1 MIERSRGCHG
11 APVRTPDY
19 VIVGHV
25 TRDLVAG
32 GFVPGGTVTYA
43 GLTARALGRKVGI
56 VTSAGPDL
64 ALATVLPGVCLEVIP
79 APTTSTFENIYHEGH
94 RQQWIRAVANPL
106 GIAEIP
112 EPWRNAPILHLAPL
126 TGEFGPELVLALAG
140 SNFVGV
146 TPQGWLRRW
155 DASGRV
161 RRAPWDQPE
170 EVLATVGAVVL
181 SEEDVEYDWDT
192 LRRWA
197 KQTRLLVVTVGKEGC
212 VVFESGQSWRVP
224 AFPAVERD
232 ATGAGDVFAAAFFI
246 GIQAGK
252 DPVEAARYANCV
264 ASFAVEATGTDGVP
278 TPDQVSQRLAAHS
291 LAISAE

>member
-1 MIERSRGCHG
+1 MTALRRGDGPLACL
-11 APVRTPDY
+11 PDY

-25 TRDLVAG
+25 TRDIVAD

-43 GLTARALGRKVGI
+43 GLTARALGRKVGV

-64 ALATVLPGVCLEVIP
+64 TLGEVLPGVGLQVVP
-79 APTTSTFENIYHEGH
+79 ALSTSTFENVYHEGH
-94 RQQWIRAVANPL
+94 RQQWIRAVASPL

-112 EPWRNAPILHLAPL
+112 ESWQSAPILHLAPL

-140 SNFVGV
+140 ANFIGV

-161 RRAPWDQPE
+161 RRAPWDQPD
-170 EVLATVGAVVL
+170 EVLAAVDAVVL

-197 KQTRLLVVTVGKEGC
+197 GQTRLLVVTMGTEGC

-224 AFPAVERD
+224 AFPTVERD

-246 GIQAGK
+246 GVQAGK
-252 DPVEAARYANCV
+252 NPVDAARYASCV
-264 ASFAVEATGTDGVP
+264 ASFSVEATGTAGVP
-278 TPDQVSQRLAAHS
+278 TPEQVAERLATHA
-291 LAISAE
+291 LTISAE

>member
-1 MIERSRGCHG
+1 VTELVPALGS
-11 APVRTPDY
+11 PVCTPNY

-25 TRDLVAG
+25 TRDVVGDGYL
-32 GFVPGGTVTYA
+32 PGGTVTYA
-43 GLTARALGRKVGI
+43 GLTARALGRKVGV

-64 ALATVLPGVCLEVIP
+64 ALAEIFPGMCLEVIP
-79 APTTSTFENIYHEGH
+79 APTTSTFENVYHEGH
-94 RQQWIRAVANPL
+94 RQQWIRAVASPL
-106 GIAEIP
+106 GIADIP
-112 EPWRNAPILHLAPL
+112 EHWRSAPILHLAPL

-140 SNFVGV
+140 TSFVGV

-161 RRAPWDQPE
+161 RRAPWDQPD
-170 EVLATVGAVVL
+170 EVLASVDAVVL

-197 KQTRLLVVTVGKEGC
+197 TRTRLLVVTVGKDGC

-224 AFPAVERD
+224 SFPAIERD

-246 GIQAGK
+246 GVQAGK
-252 DPVEAARYANCV
+252 DPIAAARYANCV
-264 ASFAVEATGTDGVP
+264 ASFSVEAPGTAGVP
-278 TPDQVSQRLAAHS
+278 SPEQVDERLAAHS
-291 LAISAE
+291 VAISSE

>member
-1 MIERSRGCHG
+1 VTDLLGGLCPP
-11 APVRTPDY
+11 ARTPDY

-32 GFVPGGTVTYA
+32 GYLPGGTVTYA
-43 GLTARALGRKVGI
+43 GLTARALGHKVGV

-64 ALATVLPGVCLEVIP
+64 DLAEIFPEICLEVIP
-79 APTTSTFENIYHEGH
+79 AATTSTFENVYTDGH

-112 EPWRNAPILHLAPL
+112 ERWQSAPIVHLAPL
-126 TGEFGPELVLALAG
+126 TGEFGPELVLALAEA
-140 SNFVGV
+140 NFVGV

-161 RRAPWDQPE
+161 RRAPWDQPD
-170 EVLATVGAVVL
+170 EVLATVDAVVL
-181 SEEDVEYDWDT
+181 SEEDVELDWDT

-197 KQTRLLVVTVGKEGC
+197 NQTRLLVVTVGREGC

-224 AFPAVERD
+224 AFPAVEVD

-246 GIQAGK
+246 GVQSGK
-252 DPVEAARYANCV
+252 NPIEAARYANCV
-264 ASFAVEATGTDGVP
+264 ASFSVEAPGTAGVP
-278 TPDQVSQRLAAHS
+278 TPEQVAERLAAHS
-291 LAISAE
+291 LPSRAE

>member
-1 MIERSRGCHG
+1 VTELVRGLG
-11 APVRTPDY
+11 PPIRTPDY

-25 TRDLVAG
+25 TRDIVEDGYL
-32 GFVPGGTVTYA
+32 PGGTVTYA
-43 GLTARALGRKVGI
+43 GLTARALGRKVGV
-56 VTSAGPDL
+56 VTSAGSDL
-64 ALATVLPGVCLEVIP
+64 ALAEIMPDVCLKVIP
-79 APTTSTFENIYHEGH
+79 APTTSTFENVYSEGH
-94 RQQWIRAVANPL
+94 RQQWIRAVATPL
-106 GIAEIP
+106 DITTIP
-112 EPWRNAPILHLAPL
+112 EKWQRAPILHLAPL
-126 TGEFGPELVLALAG
+126 TGEFGPELVLALSEA
-140 SNFVGV
+140 NFIGV

-161 RRAPWDQPE
+161 RRAPWDRPE
-170 EVLATVGAVVL
+170 AVLAAVDAIVL
-181 SEEDVEYDWDT
+181 SEEDVEFDWDT

-197 KQTRLLVVTVGKEGC
+197 NQTRLLVVTVGKDGC

-246 GIQAGK
+246 GVQGGK

-264 ASFAVEATGTDGVP
+264 ASFSVEAPGTAGVP
-278 TPDQVSQRLAAHS
+278 TPEQVTERIAAHS